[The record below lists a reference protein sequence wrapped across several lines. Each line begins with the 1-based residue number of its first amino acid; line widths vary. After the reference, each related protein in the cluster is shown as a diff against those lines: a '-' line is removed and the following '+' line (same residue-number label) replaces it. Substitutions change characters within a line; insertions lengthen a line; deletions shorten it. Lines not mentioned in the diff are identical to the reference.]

1 MWSIRMCPKAWP
13 MGHTSAIPKAASQ
26 SPFVRCCT
34 HHVAMLRPFHLRSWK
49 EVEVEEV
56 IEEALRS
63 ARIEGRQAKQ
73 TPEDV

>member
-1 MWSIRMCPKAWP
+1 
-13 MGHTSAIPKAASQ
+13 
-26 SPFVRCCT
+26 
-34 HHVAMLRPFHLRSWK
+34 MLRPFHLRSWK